1 MKRLILLA
9 AMLIPALGWAAGE
22 PLGWTIKGDFRPG
35 MSSAQLVLEINDRQI
50 ASSPLADQATLG
62 GAYQGYDVRV
72 RCSSMD
78 PRTGLVA
85 CGVFAD
91 GERLKTL
98 YFNPR
103 LSR

>member
-1 MKRLILLA
+1 MKRLILVA
-9 AMLIPALGWAAGE
+9 AMLIPALGWAAGD
-22 PLGWTIKGDFRPG
+22 PLGWNITGDVRPG
-35 MSSAQLVLEINDRQI
+35 LASGQVVLEINDRQV
-50 ASSPLADQATLG
+50 ASAGLGKRTTLS
-62 GAYQGYDVRV
+62 GAYQGYDVTV
-72 RCSSMD
+72 RCAPMD

>member
-1 MKRLILLA
+1 MKRFILLA
-9 AMLIPALGWAAGE
+9 AMLIPPFGGAAGE
-22 PLGWTIKGDFRPG
+22 PLGWKIKGDFKPG
-35 MSSAQLVLEINDRQI
+35 MFAGQVVLEINNRQI
-50 ASSPLADQATLG
+50 ASSPLADQATLS
-62 GAYQGYDVRV
+62 GAYQGYDVSV
-72 RCSSMD
+72 RCSGMD

-91 GERLKTL
+91 GKRLKTL

>member
-9 AMLIPALGWAAGE
+9 AMLIPALGGAAGE
-22 PLGWTIKGDFRPG
+22 PLGWKIKGNFRPG
-35 MSSAQLVLEINDRQI
+35 MSGGHVVLEINDRQI
-50 ASSPLADQATLG
+50 ASSALADQATLS
-62 GAYQGYDVRV
+62 GAYQGYDVTV
-72 RCSSMD
+72 YCAAMD

-91 GERLKTL
+91 GQRLKTL

>member
-9 AMLIPALGWAAGE
+9 AMLIPPFGGAAGE
-22 PLGWTIKGDFRPG
+22 PLGWKIKGDFKPG
-35 MSSAQLVLEINDRQI
+35 LFAGQVVLEINDRQI
-50 ASSPLADQATLG
+50 ASSPLADQATLS
-62 GAYQGYDVRV
+62 GAYQGYDVSV
-72 RCSSMD
+72 RCSGMD

-91 GERLKTL
+91 GKRLKTL